1 VSVSA
6 AGRIQERFGELKD
19 SPEQEARGI
28 AKQVEGSAQ
37 KKAGD
42 LKERFKMRSK
52 NKLHEL

>member
-6 AGRIQERFGELKD
+6 AGRIQERFGELKTVLNKK
-19 SPEQEARGI
+19 PGG

-52 NKLHEL
+52 NKLHER